1 MARIHRRYRKKKKPR
16 KNPSESGPR
25 HNPTSFSDIIE
36 YAGPGFAAFAATRF
50 GTRVIATQVA
60 KRKPSLGKHAGAIAS
75 VGAFFAAWLLAHRV
89 KWLAKYHTPIV
100 VGAAIAGL
108 QSLIQLY
115 VPRLGWMVADASPE
129 LASTSQQQQQ
139 QAAMPQQA
147 PGDFEFVDEDPAMY
161 TYNDSYDP
169 GRYGQQTAGQ
179 RPQHTPPTQDK
190 PPTVDDLMD
199 MESETDEAQTMGI
212 FGS

>member
-1 MARIHRRYRKKKKPR
+1 MARLHRRYRKKKR
-16 KNPSESGPR
+16 NPSSDGPKR
-25 HNPTSFSDIIE
+25 NPTALADIAE
-36 YAGPGFAAFAATRF
+36 FVGPGFAAFAATRF

-60 KRKPSLGKHAGAIAS
+60 KRKPSLGKHAGAVAS

-115 VPRLGWMVADASPE
+115 IPRLGWMVADATPE
-129 LASTSQQQQQ
+129 LAAAPQAPQQQV
-139 QAAMPQQA
+139 A
-147 PGDFEFVDEDPAMY
+147 PGDFEMTDEDPEMY

-169 GRYGQQTAGQ
+169 GRYGTQTVGSQ
-179 RPQHTPPTQDK
+179 KQHQPPSGAQAAQATG
-190 PPTVDDLMD
+190 DDLMD
-199 MESETDEAQTMGI
+199 LEMETDEAQTMGI
-212 FGS
+212 FGSQN